1 MMIPIY
7 TYNISR
13 GGKEPESHAK
23 SAAGTSKGRTGRL
36 YKKVS
41 AEIHGRR
48 SDGTFRRASAWAYGK
63 ESAESGRKEG
73 ALYPLLP
80 SLLLFL
86 ILAASCSTTKHI
98 PEGEQLYTGQ
108 RGMIIHN
115 PYPTSVGE
123 TAIEEVE
130 AALAAA
136 PNNAFLGSS
145 TMRWPIPL
153 GLWTY
158 NVFGRSEKGVGRW
171 IYNKFG
177 NEPVLL
183 SSVNPDIRIKAAQ
196 NLLRDYGYFNGRVS
210 YRTFTDKRDSLKV
223 KLQYTVDMRNPYVI
237 DTVEYRGFKPQTKR
251 IMELGRRRSL
261 ISPGEQFNV
270 LDLDGER
277 TRISTLLRNVG
288 CYYFRPDYLT
298 YQADTTLVRGGHV
311 SMRLI
316 PVEGMPPVAEK
327 VFYEGKRSFFLLG
340 RNGEEPN
347 DSLQYR
353 DLTIHYYNKLQ
364 VRPNMLYRW
373 TNYQG
378 FLRKQAVQDSAGL
391 SRRRDF
397 MHRYSLNRQNR
408 IQERLANIG
417 IFKYT
422 DMQYTPRDTTFAKDT
437 LDLRFVAALDKPY
450 DAELDFNYKMKSNN
464 QTGPGASFTVTKKNV
479 FGGGESWNVKLYGS
493 YEWQTG
499 KNSSSLMNSYEMGIS
514 TALTFPRVV
523 FPRMGDREYDFP
535 ATTTFKLYAD
545 RLNRAKYYK
554 LLAFGG
560 NVTYD
565 FKPQATQKHSFT
577 PFRLTFNVLSGQT
590 DAFRQLQADNPTL
603 YTSLQDQFIPVMEY
617 TFTYDNASV
626 RDKRHPIW
634 WQTTIASAGNVT
646 SLIYLAT
653 GQSLSEKGK
662 KLMGVPFAQYLKLN
676 SEFRYLYRINKNQS
690 IATRVAA
697 GIIRA
702 YGNAYT
708 APYTEQFYVGGANSV
723 RAFTTRGVGPGGY
736 IPSNDKRY
744 AYINHVG
751 DVRLEANAEYRFHLI
766 ADLHGALFLDAGN
779 VWLLREDPDRPQGK
793 LTLKDFPKQ
802 IALGTGVGLRYDM
815 DFLVFR
821 LDLGIALHDPYDTGK
836 SGYYNIPKFKDGMAL
851 HFAIG
856 YPF

>member
-1 MMIPIY
+1 MKQIIRH
-7 TYNISR
+7 I
-13 GGKEPESHAK
+13 
-23 SAAGTSKGRTGRL
+23 
-36 YKKVS
+36 
-41 AEIHGRR
+41 II
-48 SDGTFRRASAWAYGK
+48 
-63 ESAESGRKEG
+63 
-73 ALYPLLP
+73 
-80 SLLLFL
+80 LLL
-86 ILAASCSTTKHI
+86 LAACSTTSHL

-108 RGMIIHN
+108 RAMIIDN
-115 PYPTSVGE
+115 PQPTPVGE
-123 TAIEEVE
+123 TALEEVE
-130 AALAAA
+130 AALATA

-145 TMRWPIPL
+145 TMRWPFPM
-153 GLWTY
+153 GLWVY
-158 NVFGRSEKGVGRW
+158 NAFGQKEKGVGKW
-171 IYNKFG
+171 IFNKFG
-177 NEPVLL
+177 ANPVLL
-183 SSVNPDIRIKAAQ
+183 SNVNPDIRVKAAN

-210 YRTFTDKRDSLKV
+210 YKTFVDKRDSLKV
-223 KLQYTVDMRNPYVI
+223 KLQYTVDMRNPYLI
-237 DTVEYRGFKPQTKR
+237 DTVEYRGFNPQTTR

-311 SMRLI
+311 AMRLV

-327 VFYEGKRSFFLLG
+327 VFYEGKRSFWLLG
-340 RNGEEPN
+340 RGGEIPN
-347 DSLQYR
+347 DSVQYR

-373 TNYQG
+373 VNYQG
-378 FLRKQAVQDSAGL
+378 FRRKQAVQDSAGI

-397 MHRYSLNRQNR
+397 MHRYSLYRQTR
-408 IQERLANIG
+408 IQERLANVG

-422 DMQYTPRDTTFAKDT
+422 EMQYIPRDTTFRKDT
-437 LDLRFVAALDKPY
+437 LDLRMVAALDKPY
-450 DAELDFNYKMKSNN
+450 DAELDFNLKMKSNN
-464 QTGPGASFTVTKKNV
+464 QTGPGASFTVTKNNV

-499 KNSSSLMNSYEMGIS
+499 KNKSSLMNSYEMGLSSAI
-514 TALTFPRVV
+514 TFPRIV

-545 RLNRAKYYK
+545 HLNRAKYYQM
-554 LLAFGG
+554 LAFGG

-565 FKPQATQKHSFT
+565 FKPVPTMKHSIT

-590 DAFRQLQADNPTL
+590 EAFKQLQAENPAL

-626 RDKRHPIW
+626 RGKRNPIW
-634 WQTTIASAGNVT
+634 WQTTVASAGNVT
-646 SLIYLAT
+646 SLIYWMA
-653 GQSLSEKGK
+653 GKSVREKGK
-662 KLMGVPFAQYLKLN
+662 KMLGVPFAQYLKLN
-676 SEFRYLYRINKNQS
+676 TEFRYNYRISKGQS
-690 IATRVAA
+690 LATRVAA
-697 GIIRA
+697 GVIRA
-702 YGNAYT
+702 YGNASA
-708 APYTEQFYVGGANSV
+708 APYTEQFYVGGANSL
-723 RAFTTRGVGPGGY
+723 RAFSTRSIGPGGY
-736 IPSNDKRY
+736 VPSDDKRY

-779 VWLLREDPDRPQGK
+779 VWLLRNDPARPGGT
-793 LTLKDFPKQ
+793 LTLSDLPKQ
-802 IALGTGVGLRYDM
+802 IALGTGVGLRYDL

-821 LDLGIALHDPYDTGK
+821 LDLGVALHDPYDTGK
-836 SGYYNIPKFKDGMAL
+836 SGYYNIPKFSDGLAL